1 MGDNEPREHERGGCR
16 DGRNM
21 GRTSMTDEIERAE
34 GMIVQ
39 GQDEAARD
47 ILARL
52 AEDVEEYVDRNC
64 VATEDEQ
71 WFSFPTIFERL
82 AYRRVEK
89 DPRTLHDVGEPLDRL
104 YADLALACV
113 RTNDY
118 QSAIEA
124 LKCAVRWNPMG
135 CGYRL
140 DLADLFKAEGNMEEY
155 LALTYSVFERASEA
169 AHLVRAFVNFA
180 GWFEVSEKPRTA
192 AAALR
197 AARRL
202 GVKDASL
209 TAALDQAADTERD
222 PDGVTDEEASQLL
235 GEEGLPDGANAEVA
249 ICLLMCATDAADA
262 GDRFVATELTV
273 RARDLVGE
281 DAAMALIEL
290 IRQTDSD
297 GGADDR

>member
-1 MGDNEPREHERGGCR
+1 M
-16 DGRNM
+16 
-21 GRTSMTDEIERAE
+21 
-34 GMIVQ
+34 
-39 GQDEAARD
+39 
-47 ILARL
+47 
-52 AEDVEEYVDRNC
+52 
-64 VATEDEQ
+64 
-71 WFSFPTIFERL
+71 
-82 AYRRVEK
+82 
-89 DPRTLHDVGEPLDRL
+89 
-104 YADLALACV
+104 
-113 RTNDY
+113 
-118 QSAIEA
+118 
-124 LKCAVRWNPMG
+124 
-135 CGYRL
+135 
-140 DLADLFKAEGNMEEY
+140 
-155 LALTYSVFERASEA
+155 
-169 AHLVRAFVNFA
+169 
-180 GWFEVSEKPRTA
+180 
-192 AAALR
+192 R